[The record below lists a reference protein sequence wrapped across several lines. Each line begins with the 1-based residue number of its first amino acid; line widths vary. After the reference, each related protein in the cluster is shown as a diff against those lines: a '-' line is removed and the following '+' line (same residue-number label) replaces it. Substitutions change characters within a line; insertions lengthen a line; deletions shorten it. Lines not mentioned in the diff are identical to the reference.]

1 MDFYFNI
8 NKDST
13 YVRKYSTLVCFHPGF
28 IFHINFIIKTILNV
42 IL

>member
-1 MDFYFNI
+1 M
-8 NKDST
+8 DST